1 MVIDWAKKKLL
12 FVKFQLFGHK
22 DICRT
27 WNWEDNPTAVAW
39 LATAPTVDDHPAPLT
54 ILTLTT
60 NITTDY
66 KFILEESIA
75 LLLAAWVK
83 T

>member
-1 MVIDWAKKKLL
+1 MVIDWAQKKLL
-12 FVKFQLFGHK
+12 FVKFQLLGHK

-27 WNWEDNPTAVAW
+27 WDWEDNPTAVAW

-60 NITTDY
+60 NITTHY
-66 KFILEESIA
+66 KFM
-75 LLLAAWVK
+75 LAFTVFSQ
-83 T
+83 

>member
-12 FVKFQLFGHK
+12 FVKFQLLGHTG
-22 DICRT
+22 T

-60 NITTDY
+60 NITTHY
-66 KFILEESIA
+66 KFM
-75 LLLAAWVK
+75 LAFIVFSQ
-83 T
+83 